1 MPSTAA
7 WSRRS
12 SPALAG
18 SGKAFLQTSGSS
30 IVADLAAGEPS
41 DQVYDEDT
49 PVRPLPGRKARVAL
63 NDAVL
68 AAAKDGVRAVVICPS
83 LIYGAGRGVN
93 ARSIQIPWLIA
104 LAKKH
109 GVPKHIGRGENV
121 WSNVHIDD
129 LVDLYLLALDKAPPG
144 AFYYAENGEN
154 SMREVCRAIG
164 RMLGLGERTEPM
176 TLEEAAAEWGEGAAN
191 YTMGSNSRVRARPRA
206 PRAGLGAAPALA
218 ARGHRARLVQRS
230 FVMGMHVMATSIE
243 IRPTGAALGADV
255 AGAALAAPSAATLQ
269 EVREALCDHLVLRF
283 RGTDLD
289 DADYVAFG
297 RTFGEIEPPDA
308 HTRTASMTDVEFPE
322 MSVISNVVE
331 GGVARGEA
339 GDGELRWHTDHGF
352 MERPAGFTML
362 LAREVPA
369 KGGDT
374 SFLNMY
380 RAYEALP
387 DDLRGRVEGRSLK
400 HQASHGSTG
409 QRRPGYLDLE
419 SDDPRD
425 LPGAI
430 HPIVRTHP
438 ETGRKALFLG
448 RRFGSYI
455 PPLPLEESEALL
467 DELWAHATRDE
478 FTWTQ
483 KWQVGDLIIWD
494 NRCTMHRRDGFAGH
508 GRRRMHRLM
517 TLGERPV

>member
-1 MPSTAA
+1 
-7 WSRRS
+7 
-12 SPALAG
+12 
-18 SGKAFLQTSGSS
+18 
-30 IVADLAAGEPS
+30 
-41 DQVYDEDT
+41 
-49 PVRPLPGRKARVAL
+49 
-63 NDAVL
+63 
-68 AAAKDGVRAVVICPS
+68 
-83 LIYGAGRGVN
+83 
-93 ARSIQIPWLIA
+93 
-104 LAKKH
+104 
-109 GVPKHIGRGENV
+109 
-121 WSNVHIDD
+121 
-129 LVDLYLLALDKAPPG
+129 
-144 AFYYAENGEN
+144 
-154 SMREVCRAIG
+154 
-164 RMLGLGERTEPM
+164 
-176 TLEEAAAEWGEGAAN
+176 
-191 YTMGSNSRVRARPRA
+191 MGT
-206 PRAGLGAAPALA
+206 
-218 ARGHRARLVQRS
+218 
-230 FVMGMHVMATSIE
+230 HVMATTIE

-255 AGAALAAPSAATLQ
+255 AGAGLSAPSDEILQ
-269 EVREALCDHLVLRF
+269 EIHAALCEHLVLRF
-283 RGTDLD
+283 RGADLD
-289 DADYVAFG
+289 DAGYVAFG
-297 RTFGEIEPPDA
+297 RTFGAIEPPDER
-308 HTRTASMTDVEFPE
+308 TRTATMTDPAFPE

-331 GGVARGEA
+331 GGVARGES

-352 MERPAGFTML
+352 MARPAGFTML

-380 RAYEALP
+380 RAYEELP
-387 DDLRGRVEGRSLK
+387 DDLRARVEGLSLK

-478 FTWTQ
+478 FAWTQ

-494 NRCTMHRRDGFAGH
+494 NRCTMHRRDGFAGQGH
-508 GRRRMHRLM
+508 RRMHRLM
-517 TLGERPV
+517 TRGERPV

>member
-1 MPSTAA
+1 
-7 WSRRS
+7 
-12 SPALAG
+12 
-18 SGKAFLQTSGSS
+18 
-30 IVADLAAGEPS
+30 
-41 DQVYDEDT
+41 
-49 PVRPLPGRKARVAL
+49 
-63 NDAVL
+63 
-68 AAAKDGVRAVVICPS
+68 
-83 LIYGAGRGVN
+83 
-93 ARSIQIPWLIA
+93 
-104 LAKKH
+104 
-109 GVPKHIGRGENV
+109 
-121 WSNVHIDD
+121 
-129 LVDLYLLALDKAPPG
+129 
-144 AFYYAENGEN
+144 
-154 SMREVCRAIG
+154 
-164 RMLGLGERTEPM
+164 M
-176 TLEEAAAEWGEGAAN
+176 T
-191 YTMGSNSRVRARPRA
+191 T
-206 PRAGLGAAPALA
+206 
-218 ARGHRARLVQRS
+218 
-230 FVMGMHVMATSIE
+230 TIE

-255 AGAALAAPSAATLQ
+255 LSTDLAGRSADTLEQIRAAL
-269 EVREALCDHLVLRF
+269 RDHLVLRF
-283 RGTDLD
+283 RGTELD
-289 DADYVAFG
+289 DAGYVAFG
-297 RTFGEIEPPDA
+297 RTFGEIEPPEA
-308 HTRTASMTDVEFPE
+308 HTRTAEMAAPEFPE

-331 GGVARGEA
+331 HGVARGEA
-339 GDGELRWHTDHGF
+339 GDGELKWHTDHGF
-352 MERPAGFTML
+352 MERPAGFTIL

-387 DDLRGRVEGRSLK
+387 DDLHARVQDRSVK
-400 HQASHGSTG
+400 HQASHSSTG
-409 QRRPGYLDLE
+409 QRRPGWQDLE

-483 KWQVGDLIIWD
+483 RWQVGDLIIWD

-517 TLGERPV
+517 TRGERPV